1 MKKSTFRLKTA
12 LMMAAALFLSKASR
26 SGGTAVKP
34 KPSSFRIKV
43 AVLVAAVAFLC
54 ALSASANAQSR
65 SRPLLHPPFK
75 TAQKVIFMRCDAPR
89 VYDGDTLVCK
99 SGYSLR
105 MLGIQAP
112 EIKCRAGIECVAGDA
127 LAARDSLIL
136 GMAQGALSYQYVRRD
151 NRNRPVVIVRAGA
164 LNLSCWQL
172 SRTDAILKFDHRRQ
186 IERECGVA
194 PGTNRASSKPEEPPL

>member
-99 SGYSLR
+99 SG
-105 MLGIQAP
+105 
-112 EIKCRAGIECVAGDA
+112 
-127 LAARDSLIL
+127 
-136 GMAQGALSYQYVRRD
+136 
-151 NRNRPVVIVRAGA
+151 
-164 LNLSCWQL
+164 
-172 SRTDAILKFDHRRQ
+172 
-186 IERECGVA
+186 
-194 PGTNRASSKPEEPPL
+194 